1 MKKWGV
7 SSLFLVFSLS
17 IHHFFLLLPRA
28 SLKKRTLHDILFA
41 INVMKKEFG
50 KWFLDLAK
58 YILTAVFLTTYLTE
72 IEGTA
77 LIWLSMIFFFGSLFI
92 GYSLLKS
99 ADKELM
105 LSSNT
110 EKDDTHEIK
119 AKNKKQPKK
128 NKK

>member
-1 MKKWGV
+1 
-7 SSLFLVFSLS
+7 
-17 IHHFFLLLPRA
+17 
-28 SLKKRTLHDILFA
+28 
-41 INVMKKEFG
+41 MKKEFG

-77 LIWLSMIFFFGSLFI
+77 LIWLSIIFFFGSLFI

-110 EKDDTHEIK
+110 E
-119 AKNKKQPKK
+119 
-128 NKK
+128 

>member
-1 MKKWGV
+1 
-7 SSLFLVFSLS
+7 
-17 IHHFFLLLPRA
+17 
-28 SLKKRTLHDILFA
+28 
-41 INVMKKEFG
+41 MKKEFG

-77 LIWLSMIFFFGSLFI
+77 LIWLSIIFFFGSLFI